1 MSKIGVGKI
10 IYEFSK
16 KIQDIKSELDELG
29 GPTSDMPEL
38 ITSANLLRSNEYL
51 TKISQK
57 QSELLS
63 AYGQYSKVLEDMI
76 TVVFDI
82 QNDLKNIL
90 REQSNLISN
99 RKSRKPPMSKNRRKS
114 TTKRKSPVSKNR
126 RKSTTKR
133 KSPVSKN
140 RRKSTTKRKSSKK

>member
-1 MSKIGVGKI
+1 MSKIGVGET

-29 GPTSDMPEL
+29 GPTLDMPEL
-38 ITSANLLRSNEYL
+38 ITSTNLLRSNEYL
-51 TKISQK
+51 AKVSKK
-57 QSELLS
+57 QSDLLS

-90 REQSNLISN
+90 REQSNLIPN
-99 RKSRKPPMSKNRRKS
+99 RKSRKLSISKNKKKS
-114 TTKRKSPVSKNR
+114 PKRKP
-126 RKSTTKR
+126 
-133 KSPVSKN
+133 
-140 RRKSTTKRKSSKK
+140 SKK